1 MVNTR
6 LFLIFHI
13 SCPYLIGKINE
24 TKTVSREINELS
36 KKVNLN
42 VIYLQS
48 MIDYICDGVDSNDT
62 NMSNQIYLVANKAD
76 SNVLRLHGRINQL
89 CNKVL

>member
-1 MVNTR
+1 M
-6 LFLIFHI
+6 
-13 SCPYLIGKINE
+13 NE

-42 VIYLQS
+42 IIYLQG
-48 MIDYICDGVDSNDT
+48 MIDYICDGVDSNDA
-62 NMSNQIYLVANKAD
+62 NMSNQIYLVTNKTD
-76 SNVLRLHGRINQL
+76 SDVLRMHGRINQL

>member
-6 LFLIFHI
+6 LFLLFHV
-13 SCPYLIGKINE
+13 SCPYLIGKMNE

-42 VIYLQS
+42 VIYLQG

-62 NMSNQIYLVANKAD
+62 NLSNHIYRAANKANSD
-76 SNVLRLHGRINQL
+76 VLRMHGRINQL

>member
-1 MVNTR
+1 
-6 LFLIFHI
+6 
-13 SCPYLIGKINE
+13 
-24 TKTVSREINELS
+24 
-36 KKVNLN
+36 
-42 VIYLQS
+42 
-48 MIDYICDGVDSNDT
+48 MIDYICDGVDSNDA